1 MTTSYINSR
10 DINHY
15 VIYICSVH
23 LAPPPCFLH
32 LWVLPIAIDLQ
43 SGSIH
48 RRILRAFII
57 TEFSCDIFYFIL
69 FYKLKIIYSI
79 FFIIFA
85 KMHTFGADQICI
97 IFFCL

>member
-1 MTTSYINSR
+1 LPWALALQSG
-10 DINHY
+10 
-15 VIYICSVH
+15 SVH
-23 LAPPPCFLH
+23 LGPPPCFLH
-32 LWVLPIAIDLQ
+32 LWVLPMAIDLQ

-85 KMHTFGADQICI
+85 KMHTLGADHYVWY
-97 IFFCL
+97 FFVL